1 MTKAIIKVKNLP
13 VPPLEATKER
23 KEILDRDTE
32 ILLLKRA
39 AGRKQRIMFWNQS
52 EKSKAELKEAP
63 NTGKEFPGNKLPA
76 TNGVSQTSINDLN

>member
-39 AGRKQRIMFWNQS
+39 VGRKHRIMFWDQS

-63 NTGKEFPGNKLPA
+63 NTGAEIPWNKLPSDTVA
-76 TNGVSQTSINDLN
+76 QTRINDLN

>member
-39 AGRKQRIMFWNQS
+39 VGRKQRIMFWDQS
-52 EKSKAELKEAP
+52 EKSKAELKETS
-63 NTGKEFPGNKLPA
+63 NTGKEFPGNKLPSDTVA
-76 TNGVSQTSINDLN
+76 QTRINDLN